1 MMRENFQVIREL
13 FEFAALKTGNFLLTQ
28 INGQF
33 LKINALMA
41 GGVLVGH
48 IECGRWIILT
58 HVLNF
63 KLIRQE
69 SIKGLLE
76 TVKYYKKENSKGFH
90 VESSKSPP
98 LVFGTKCMLTAVGLD
113 KQVSGSGQ
121 SYSRTEAL
129 NKKTKPEL

>member
-1 MMRENFQVIREL
+1 MREL

-41 GGVLVGH
+41 GG
-48 IECGRWIILT
+48 
-58 HVLNF
+58 
-63 KLIRQE
+63 
-69 SIKGLLE
+69 GLLE

-90 VESSKSPP
+90 VESRSKSPP

-121 SYSRTEAL
+121 SYSRTEDI
-129 NKKTKPEL
+129 NKKTKPE